1 MHIQAKVRSELELN
15 RAAIIWKIIS
25 AFSCMTAGKLARL
38 EIAKDK
44 IFLHF
49 SCRVAIGVGELFL
62 PCVSWDRV
70 CTVIRYAR

>member
-1 MHIQAKVRSELELN
+1 
-15 RAAIIWKIIS
+15 
-25 AFSCMTAGKLARL
+25 MTAGKLARL

-49 SCRVAIGVGELFL
+49 SCRIAIGVGELFL

-70 CTVIRYAR
+70 CTVIRYMQDSVKRLRLKGGV